1 MNRRTIFL
9 VAILCCAA
17 VSALAADAPSAPLNP
32 LRDLTSTVQ
41 GADVLIGITGA
52 SPIADFTYY
61 DYDPETFV
69 VDLADV
75 DVSQLPKV
83 LAVNR
88 GPVDEVKVE
97 SISRGKG
104 RALAKVEIRKSYL
117 AKCLVQAD
125 GNRLWVRVVGSGS
138 DQPAATASAKP
149 AAPPEAPARTA
160 PKRQPAAPDPAP
172 KAESL
177 PPAKLLTSLSV
188 SEDGSSVSLRAD
200 GQVNPNHFVLTD
212 PDRIVVDL
220 PGISRGR
227 IPDQTP
233 GAGEVE
239 RVRVSAFRAS
249 PLVTRVVVDLKG
261 SGEGWSVSADG
272 DTILV
277 RLAGASGN
285 RDESAATPPQEP
297 APVEQAK
304 SEVPEAPAPEPAAAP
319 AEAPP
324 REAPATEV
332 ARVAD
337 VEKVNVQLAPVDSRA
352 SSEFRG
358 YESLFVAKDS
368 RSDAAEGRTITVGG
382 VPLSFK
388 EKTISTEQKWS
399 GEPISLS
406 LKNADVKDVLRI
418 FHDISKMNVVVH
430 PQAQGNVTVDLENVP
445 WDQAMDII
453 LKNNNLDYI
462 YENNVI
468 WVAPAAEIARKFAE
482 QQRRK
487 EEQLKAE
494 EPITFTFR
502 LSYIQA
508 QKVEQIIKKFLSDK
522 GQVQNEPRT
531 NTLIISE
538 VPSRRDNI
546 VRLLQSLDA
555 ATPQVLIEARIV
567 ETNISWTQSFGVV
580 WGGNWFSSVDSYGPG
595 GQVSSVKRIIPTG
608 ADAGD
613 GTSTYTLHSF
623 NNNQMGFPNYG
634 TGDFAVSVPPSASN
648 GFIDLM
654 LGNVTGSFFLDVRLA
669 AMENNGRGRILSTP
683 RVMTQDNEKAT
694 IEAGTSIPVRIA
706 TADRISVTFI
716 SASLKLDVTPH
727 ITADGHVN
735 MEVDLTNDSPD
746 WGHQEPGNP
755 PPIIK
760 KAAKTVLKVKDG
772 STAVIGGVFKTTEG
786 ISQSG
791 LPFFSKIPVLG
802 WLFKNRNKNRTNE
815 EMLIFLTPKIVR

>member
-1 MNRRTIFL
+1 MNKTLFL
-9 VAILCCAA
+9 FAAMLCIAVAP
-17 VSALAADAPSAPLNP
+17 ALAEDSPSASLNP
-32 LRDLTSTVQ
+32 LRDLTSTAQ
-41 GADVLIGITGA
+41 GGDILIGITGA
-52 SPIADFTYY
+52 SPIVDFTYY

-75 DVSQLPKV
+75 DVSQIPKILQV
-83 LAVNR
+83 NQGAVS
-88 GPVDEVKVE
+88 EVKVE

-104 RALAKVEIRKSYL
+104 RALAKLEIRKSYL

-125 GNRLWVRVVGSGS
+125 GNRLWVRVVGSG
-138 DQPAATASAKP
+138 QEKP
-149 AAPPEAPARTA
+149 APASSAPPRVPPGQVASKSSPPERPAPAQGLQQASR
-160 PKRQPAAPDPAP
+160 
-172 KAESL
+172 
-177 PPAKLLTSLSV
+177 LLAVSV
-188 SEDGSSVSLRAD
+188 SEDGNTVALRAD
-200 GQVNPNHFVLTD
+200 GAVRSNHFALTN

-220 PGISRGR
+220 PGISRGK

-233 GAGEVE
+233 GSGEVQ
-239 RVRVSAFRAS
+239 RVRVSAFKAS
-249 PLVTRVVVDLKG
+249 PLVTRVVVDLKSD
-261 SGEGWSVSADG
+261 SGGWKVSTSG

-277 RLAGASGN
+277 SLGGSERAPQEQASSAPSTGAEPEPS
-285 RDESAATPPQEP
+285 EEPKVEPASPPAAVEP
-297 APVEQAK
+297 APVEVAQ
-304 SEVPEAPAPEPAAAP
+304 APAPAKVAP
-319 AEAPP
+319 AN
-324 REAPATEV
+324 
-332 ARVAD
+332 
-337 VEKVNVQLAPVDSRA
+337 VEQVQVQLAPVDNQAAR
-352 SSEFRG
+352 EFKG

-368 RSDAAEGRTITVGG
+368 RSDAAEGKTLVAGG

-388 EKTISTEQKWS
+388 EKTISTEQRWT

-418 FHDISKMNVVVH
+418 FHDISKMNIVVH
-430 PQAQGNVTVDLENVP
+430 PQAQGTVTVDLENVP

-487 EEQLKAE
+487 DEQLKAE
-494 EPITFTFR
+494 DPVTFTIR
-502 LSYIQA
+502 LSYSKA
-508 QKVEQIIKKFLSDK
+508 KNFETIIKKFLSDK
-522 GQVQNEPRT
+522 GDVQSEVRT
-531 NTLIISE
+531 NTLILRE
-538 VPSRRDNI
+538 VPSRKDAI
-546 VRLLQSLDA
+546 VRLVQSLDS

-567 ETNISWTQSFGVV
+567 ETNVSWAQSFGVV
-580 WGGNWFSSVDSYGPG
+580 WGGNWFSSVDTYGPNG
-595 GQVSSVKRIIPTG
+595 RVSSVDRVIPSDVS
-608 ADAGD
+608 AND
-613 GTSTYTLHSF
+613 GGGTYTLHGF
-623 NNNQMGFPNYG
+623 NNNQTGFPNYG

-654 LGNVTGSFFLDVRLA
+654 LGNITGSFFLDVRLA

-683 RVMTQDNEKAT
+683 RIMTQDNEKAS

-706 TADRISVTFI
+706 TADRISVTFV

-727 ITADGHVN
+727 ITADGNIN
-735 MEVDLTNDSPD
+735 MEVDLANDSPD
-746 WGHQEPGNP
+746 WAHQEPGNP

-760 KAAKTVLKVKDG
+760 KAAKTVLKVRDG

-802 WLFKNRNKNRTNE
+802 WLFKNRTKNRQNE
-815 EMLIFLTPKIVR
+815 ELLIFLTPKIVR

>member
-1 MNRRTIFL
+1 MNKTLFL
-9 VAILCCAA
+9 FAAILCVAA
-17 VSALAADAPSAPLNP
+17 APAMAVDSPPSPLNP
-32 LRDLTSTVQ
+32 LRDLSSTVQ
-41 GADVLIGITGA
+41 GGDILIGITGA
-52 SPIADFTYY
+52 TPIIDFTYY

-83 LAVNR
+83 LTVNQGAVS
-88 GPVDEVKVE
+88 EVKVE

-104 RALAKVEIRKSYL
+104 RALAKIEIRKSYL

-125 GNRLWVRVVGSGS
+125 GNRLWVRVVGTGAEK
-138 DQPAATASAKP
+138 PAAAPSIAAAKPSPKAPPSPAKP
-149 AAPPEAPARTA
+149 APVQEPVLA
-160 PKRQPAAPDPAP
+160 KDLQPA
-172 KAESL
+172 KRL
-177 PPAKLLTSLSV
+177 VGVTV
-188 SEDGSSVSLRAD
+188 SEDGTVVLKTD
-200 GQVNPNHFVLTD
+200 GEVKPNHFALTN
-212 PDRIVVDL
+212 PERMVVDL
-220 PGISRGR
+220 PGIVKGKV
-227 IPDQTP
+227 PDQTP
-233 GAGEVE
+233 GSGEVE
-239 RVRVSAFRAS
+239 RVRVSAFKAS
-249 PLVTRVVVDLKG
+249 PLVTRVVVDLKSS
-261 SGEGWSVSADG
+261 SGGWTVSASG

-277 RLAGASGN
+277 RLGAKKNAPEELAS
-285 RDESAATPPQEP
+285 ATPPAESDPAPDQGAKADPAPLEQAQPEP
-297 APVEQAK
+297 AKAQMVQ
-304 SEVPEAPAPEPAAAP
+304 APAPEPPAP
-319 AEAPP
+319 ASSS
-324 REAPATEV
+324 
-332 ARVAD
+332 
-337 VEKVNVQLAPVDSRA
+337 KVDQVKVQLAPVDNQASR
-352 SSEFRG
+352 EFRG

-368 RSDAAEGRTITVGG
+368 RADAAEGKTIVAGG

-388 EKTISTEQKWS
+388 EKTISTEQKWN

-487 EEQLKAE
+487 DEQLKAE
-494 EPITFTFR
+494 EPITFTIR
-502 LSYIQA
+502 LSYSSALKMETI
-508 QKVEQIIKKFLSDK
+508 VKKFLSDK
-522 GQVQNEPRT
+522 GDVQSEPRT
-531 NTLIISE
+531 NTLIVRE
-538 VPSRRDNI
+538 VPSRKDNI
-546 VRLLQSLDA
+546 VRLVQSLDS

-567 ETNISWTQSFGVV
+567 ETNMSWNQSFGVV
-580 WGGNWFSSVDSYGPG
+580 WGGNWFTKPSSYDANGRVTGVNQVTPGDSASGSG
-595 GQVSSVKRIIPTG
+595 GGYQ
-608 ADAGD
+608 
-613 GTSTYTLHSF
+613 LHNF
-623 NNNQMGFPNYG
+623 NNNTTGFPNYG
-634 TGDFAVSVPPSASN
+634 TGDFAVSVPASASN

-654 LGNVTGSFFLDVRLA
+654 LGNITGSFFLDVRLA

-683 RVMTQDNEKAT
+683 RIMTQDNEQAT

-706 TADRISVTFI
+706 TADRISVTFV

-727 ITADGHVN
+727 ITADGN
-735 MEVDLTNDSPD
+735 ISMEVDITNDSPD

-802 WLFKNRNKNRTNE
+802 WLFKNRTKNRTNE
-815 EMLIFLTPKIVR
+815 ELLIFLTPKVVR